1 MMSDINAVPEGYK
14 RDAKG
19 HLIPDSMIKPID
31 HTRDKLVAELVGK
44 AQFVSA
50 TIARYK
56 QLVFDD
62 VAAFVQLSGE
72 EYGVKRGGKKG
83 NVTLYSFDGAF
94 KISVASADN
103 ITFDERLQAAKAL
116 IDECIDEWSRESRP
130 EIKVLVQSAFQAD
143 KEGNLNTGRILAL
156 RRLEIT
162 DARWLRAMTAISES
176 VQIIGSKQYIRV
188 YKRVGDTDKY
198 EPISLDIATARND
211 LLVLAK

>member
-1 MMSDINAVPEGYK
+1 MNDINAIPEGYK

-31 HTRDKLVAELVGK
+31 HTRDKLVAELVDK
-44 AQFVSA
+44 AQKVSA
-50 TIARYK
+50 TIATFK
-56 QLVFDD
+56 TSVFED

-83 NVTLYSFDGAF
+83 NVTLHSFDGAF

-130 EIKVLVQSAFQAD
+130 EIKVLVQGAFQAD

-156 RRLEIT
+156 RRLEIS
-162 DARWLRAMTAISES
+162 DPRWQRAMTAIAES
-176 VQIIGSKQYIRV
+176 VQVVGSKQYIRF
-188 YKRVGDTDKY
+188 YERVGDTDKY
-198 EPISLDIATARND
+198 VPISLDIATA
-211 LLVLAK
+211 

>member
-1 MMSDINAVPEGYK
+1 MNDITAIPDGYK

-31 HTRDKLVAELVGK
+31 HTRDKLVAELVDK
-44 AQFVSA
+44 ARAVSD
-50 TIARYK
+50 TIATFK
-56 QLVFDD
+56 TSVFED

-83 NVTLYSFDGAF
+83 NVTLHSFDGAI

-130 EIKVLVQSAFQAD
+130 EIKVLVQGAFQAD

-156 RRLEIT
+156 RRLEIS
-162 DARWLRAMTAISES
+162 DPRWQRAMTAIAES
-176 VQIIGSKQYIRV
+176 VQVVGSKQYIRF
-188 YKRVGDTDKY
+188 YERVGDTDKY
-198 EPISLDIATARND
+198 VPISLDIATA
-211 LLVLAK
+211 

>member
-1 MMSDINAVPEGYK
+1 MNDINAVPDGYK

-31 HTRDKLVAELVGK
+31 HTRDKLVAELIDK
-44 AQFVSA
+44 ARNVSS
-50 TIARYK
+50 TIATFK
-56 QLVFDD
+56 TSVFED

-83 NVTLYSFDGAF
+83 NVTLHSFDGAF
-94 KISVASADN
+94 KISLASADN

-130 EIKVLVQSAFQAD
+130 EIKVLVQGAFQAD

-156 RRLEIT
+156 RRLEIS
-162 DARWLRAMTAISES
+162 DPRWQQAMTAIAEF
-176 VQIIGSKQYIRV
+176 VQVIGSKQYIRF
-188 YKRVGDTDKY
+188 YERVGDTDKY
-198 EPISLDIATARND
+198 VPISLDIATA
-211 LLVLAK
+211 